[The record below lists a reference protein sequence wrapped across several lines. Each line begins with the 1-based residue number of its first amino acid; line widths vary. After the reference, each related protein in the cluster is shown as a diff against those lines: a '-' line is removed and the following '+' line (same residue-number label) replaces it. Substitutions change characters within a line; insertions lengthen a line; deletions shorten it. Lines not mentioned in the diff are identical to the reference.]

1 MFQGTIEVPEH
12 IIQTVRL
19 SVRCKSEDDTE
30 VRVQI
35 GVLLAGLADGVEHVR
50 AVAKRNYVF
59 SERDK
64 ILNIDDLIPYNE
76 LIRCAVCDVNSRANC
91 SATSS
96 GAARLLVPNVQ
107 PNSGSHHQCSNSGN
121 FQNHICSDYNPGS
134 SRNGYFVGPSLDCLK
149 IMVCITPINEFKC

>member
-1 MFQGTIEVPEH
+1 M
-12 IIQTVRL
+12 
-19 SVRCKSEDDTE
+19 
-30 VRVQI
+30 RVQI

-76 LIRCAVCDVNSRANC
+76 LIRCAVCDVNSRANPPSGSGGS
-91 SATSS
+91 SA
-96 GAARLLVPNVQ
+96 AARSLLDLHLQ

-134 SRNGYFVGPSLDCLK
+134 ERNCYFVGQSLDCLK
-149 IMVCITPINEFKC
+149 LMICITPINEFRCKPT